1 MKTAVI
7 TVVHGRTTHLRN
19 QLRGLR
25 GSHQP
30 PEQHVIVAVEDPTV
44 TDTVADCGA
53 HATVV
58 PCHAPG
64 AHLPVAHARN
74 LGAHTALGEGA
85 ELLVFLDV
93 DCIPAASPWPT
104 PAVGLQVQES
114 TAEVPGLE
122 SNLDRTCLGIDLQLS
137 FFHCRATGLVLKE

>member
-1 MKTAVI
+1 M
-7 TVVHGRTTHLRN
+7 
-19 QLRGLR
+19 
-25 GSHQP
+25 
-30 PEQHVIVAVEDPTV
+30 
-44 TDTVADCGA
+44 
-53 HATVV
+53 
-58 PCHAPG
+58 
-64 AHLPVAHARN
+64 AHARN
-74 LGAHTALGEGA
+74 LGSHTALGEGA